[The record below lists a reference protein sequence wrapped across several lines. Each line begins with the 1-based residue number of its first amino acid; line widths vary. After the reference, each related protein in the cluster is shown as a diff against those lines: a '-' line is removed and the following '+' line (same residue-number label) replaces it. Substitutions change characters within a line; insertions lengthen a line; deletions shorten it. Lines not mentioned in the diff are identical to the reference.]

1 MEAERPQRRVVES
14 RRTSHVFD
22 PDARVIDH
30 RYLLAFAHHGSL
42 LERHIH
48 PSATKAVGSAGELL
62 ALGWY
67 FPGPPYSR
75 GVYAFA
81 G

>member
-1 MEAERPQRRVVES
+1 
-14 RRTSHVFD
+14 
-22 PDARVIDH
+22 VIDH

-67 FPGPPYSR
+67 FPAPPYSR